1 MPGGACM
8 FDEAHLS
15 CLQRWISK
23 AMLLCDPKIAENKND
38 TPASPGGQLHSG
50 QWKAVPEYLL

>member
-1 MPGGACM
+1 M